1 MSQIPTTVEY
11 TNHTDTEI
19 ITTGGANTA
28 NAVRQREILCSAARA
43 DTMATVIHTRLIN
56 EKENPH
62 IGTAQIIKVPAQY
75 CVALSVCPSGRRE
88 RPVMRISACVIRPHT
103 RKNN

>member
-1 MSQIPTTVEY
+1 MFQNPTTVEY

-43 DTMATVIHTRLIN
+43 DTIATAIHTRLIN
-56 EKENPH
+56 EKKKPH

-75 CVALSVCPSGRRE
+75 CVALSVPKWAARASGHADQRVCDQT
-88 RPVMRISACVIRPHT
+88 PY
-103 RKNN
+103 KKK